1 MANSRSAKKRI
12 RQNVSARSH
21 NRSVKST
28 VRTAIKSYEAAAK
41 AGDASAAE
49 KFVKMVKLLDT
60 ATRKGYYHK
69 NNAARKKSRMSK
81 LLVAKA

>member
-12 RQNVSARSH
+12 RQNVTARKH

-28 VRTAIKSYEAAAK
+28 VRTAIKSFETAVQT
-41 AGDASAAE
+41 GDSGAQE

-60 ATRKGYYHK
+60 ASRKGYFHK
-69 NNAARKKSRMSK
+69 NTAARKKSRMSK
-81 LLVAKA
+81 LLAVKA